1 MDGAQ
6 LRQTVLQV
14 VDEYSKQG
22 PGFFQTRA
30 VLQEAK
36 QRLRIGTTEGEQAL
50 LTFWHD
56 LFRAGVLAWGYNI
69 DNAEP
74 PFLHLTEQGRR
85 ALEHVS
91 GDPLNKDGYL
101 ARIRSLQTR
110 NPIAWSYIAEA
121 VETYAAGCFKATAV
135 MLGAAAEAQVLE
147 LRDEMVAR
155 LSTKGTAIPGG
166 LQDWRV
172 KTVRDSVTKELEARK
187 GALPQ
192 RTREVFQGF
201 WIPVTD
207 TLRIARNDAGH
218 PSSIEPVEQADV
230 HAGLLLFPR
239 LVELVS
245 DLKTWVG
252 TNYP

>member
-1 MDGAQ
+1 MGDR
-6 LRQTVLQV
+6 LRQTRSVL
-14 VDEYSKQG
+14 D
-22 PGFFQTRA
+22 
-30 VLQEAK
+30 EAK
-36 QRLRIGTTEGEQAL
+36 QRLKIRTTQDEQAL

-56 LFRAGVLAWGYNI
+56 LFRSGVLAWGYNI
-69 DNAEP
+69 DNPEP
-74 PFLHLTEQGRR
+74 PFLHLTEQGRK
-85 ALEHVS
+85 ALKHIS

-101 ARIRSLQTR
+101 ARIKSLQTR
-110 NPIAWSYIAEA
+110 NPVAWSYIAEA

-135 MLGAAAEAQVLE
+135 ILGAAAEAQVLE
-147 LRDEMVAR
+147 LRDEMVSR
-155 LSTKGTAIPGG
+155 LNAKGTAIPRG

-172 KTVRDSVTKELEARK
+172 KTARDSVTKELEARK

-201 WIPVTD
+201 WIPVTE
-207 TLRIARNDAGH
+207 TMRIARNDAGH

-245 DLKTWVG
+245 ELKIWVK
-252 TNYP
+252 TSYP